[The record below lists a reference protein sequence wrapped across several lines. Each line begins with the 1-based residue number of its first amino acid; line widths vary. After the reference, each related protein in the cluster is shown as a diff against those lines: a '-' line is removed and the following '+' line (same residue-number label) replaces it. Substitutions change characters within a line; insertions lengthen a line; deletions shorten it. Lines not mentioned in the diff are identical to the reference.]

1 MAKNKVYSIIL
12 SLLVAFGLWWYV
24 INNVSQE
31 TDFTFYNI
39 PVVRAGEA
47 VLTERNMMVTAIS
60 NTSVSVNLAGARSDL
75 NKIDSSNTSAV
86 VDLSRIEEPGEDI
99 PLNYTMSY
107 PSDVPASALDVLGKE
122 PGTIFVDVDYR
133 RTAEIPVVVKWAG
146 TRTEDYIYDTEN
158 YTLDM
163 TTVSISGP
171 ATVVD
176 TIAQAVIQV
185 DLTERSESISE
196 GFRYTLCDIEG
207 NPVDAKLITTNAEE
221 VRLDAQIQR
230 IQEVKL
236 VADVIYAGGATA
248 SNTTIKL
255 QPETIRVSGGDAVL
269 KELGDSFTVC
279 TINLAEIERTNKEGI
294 KYTISLPEGVTN
306 QTGVTEVTVT
316 VEFHGLRTREFIVEN
331 FQMVNMPEGLTADII
346 SANLTV
352 KVRGPEAE
360 VEKLELEDITVAV
373 DFANAE
379 VGTATYKASITI
391 SDKFPNVG
399 ALKASAVSATV
410 TAIED

>member
-1 MAKNKVYSIIL
+1 MAKNKIYSLIL

-24 INNVSQE
+24 ITNVSQE

-60 NTSVSVNLAGARSDL
+60 HTTVAVNLAGARSDL

-99 PLNYTMSY
+99 PLTYTMSY
-107 PSDVPASALDVLGKE
+107 PSSVTATALEMLGKE
-122 PGTIFVDVDYR
+122 PSTIFVDVDYR
-133 RTAEIPVVVKWAG
+133 RTTEIPVVVKWTG
-146 TRTEDYIYDTEN
+146 TRSENYIYDTEN

-163 TTVSISGP
+163 TAVSISGP

-176 TIAQAVIQV
+176 TIAQAVIEV
-185 DLTERSESISE
+185 DLTERAESISE

-236 VADVIYAGGATA
+236 VADVIYAGGAT
-248 SNTTIKL
+248 STNTAIRL

-269 KELGDSFTVC
+269 KELGDSLTVC
-279 TINLAEIERTNKEGI
+279 TINLAEIERSSKDGI

-316 VEFHGLRTREFIVEN
+316 VDFYGLRTREFQVEH
-331 FQMVNMPEGLTADII
+331 FQMVNMPEGLTAEII

-352 KVRGPEAE
+352 KVRGPEE
-360 VEKLELEDITVAV
+360 EIEKLKAEDITVVV

-379 VGTATYKASITI
+379 VGTATYKAAITI
-391 SDKFPNVG
+391 SDRFPNVG
-399 ALKASAVSATV
+399 ALKTSAVSATV
-410 TAIED
+410 TAIEE

>member
-12 SLLVAFGLWWYV
+12 SLLVAFGLWLYV

-31 TDFTFYNI
+31 TDYTFYNI

-47 VLTERNMMVTAIS
+47 VLTERNMMVTAMS
-60 NTSVSVNLAGARSDL
+60 NTSVSVNLAGARSEL

-99 PLNYTMSY
+99 PLTYTMSY
-107 PSDVPASALDVLGKE
+107 PSGVTATALEMLGKE
-122 PGTIFVDVDYR
+122 PSTIFVDVDYR

-171 ATVVD
+171 AAVVD
-176 TIAQAVIQV
+176 TIAQAVIEV
-185 DLTERSESISE
+185 DLTERAESISE
-196 GFRYTLCDIEG
+196 GFRYTLCDLEG
-207 NPVDAKLITTNAEE
+207 NPVDAKLITTNVEE
-221 VRLDAQIQR
+221 VRLDAQIHR
-230 IQEVKL
+230 IQEVNL
-236 VADVIYAGGATA
+236 VADVIYGGGATA
-248 SNTTIKL
+248 SNTTIRL

-279 TINLAEIERTNKEGI
+279 TINLAEIERSNKEGI

-316 VEFHGLRTREFIVEN
+316 VEFRNLRTREFQVED
-331 FQMVNMPEGLTADII
+331 FQMLNLPEGLAAEII

-352 KVRGPEAE
+352 KVRGPEEEIA
-360 VEKLELEDITVAV
+360 KLEEKDIAVAV
-373 DFANAE
+373 DFTNAE
-379 VGTATYKASITI
+379 VGTATYKASISI
-391 SDKFPNVG
+391 SDEFPNVG
-399 ALKASAVSATV
+399 ALKTSSVSATV
-410 TAIED
+410 TAIEE

>member
-12 SLLVAFGLWWYV
+12 SLLVAFGLWLYV

-31 TDFTFYNI
+31 TDYTFYNI

-47 VLTERNMMVTAIS
+47 VLTERNMMVTSMS
-60 NTSVSVNLAGARSDL
+60 NTSVSVNLAGARSEL
-75 NKIDSSNTSAV
+75 NKIDSSNTAAV

-107 PSDVPASALDVLGKE
+107 PSDVSSTAFEILGKE
-122 PGTIFVDVDYR
+122 PGTVFVNVDYR
-133 RTAEIPVVVKWAG
+133 RTAEIPVVVKWIG

-171 ATVVD
+171 ASVVD
-176 TIAQAVIQV
+176 TIAQAVIEV

-196 GFRYTLCDIEG
+196 GFRYTLCDIED

-221 VRLDAQIQR
+221 VRLDAQIHR
-230 IQEVKL
+230 IQEVQL
-236 VADVIYAGGATA
+236 VADVIYGGGATA

-255 QPETIRVSGGDAVL
+255 EPETIRVSGGDAVL

-279 TINLAEIERTNKEGI
+279 TINLTEIERSKKEGI

-306 QTGVTEVTVT
+306 QTGVSEVTVT
-316 VEFHGLRTREFIVEN
+316 VEFRNLRTREFVVED
-331 FQMVNMPEGLTADII
+331 FQILNLPAGLTAEFI
-346 SANLTV
+346 SASLTV
-352 KVRGPEAE
+352 KVRGPEEEIA
-360 VEKLELEDITVAV
+360 KLEQRDISVAV

-379 VGTATYKASITI
+379 VGTATFKASISI

-399 ALKASAVSATV
+399 ALKTSSVSATI
-410 TAIED
+410 TAIEE

>member
-99 PLNYTMSY
+99 PLNYTMSF
-107 PSDVPASALDVLGKE
+107 PSDVSSTAFEILGKE

-360 VEKLELEDITVAV
+360 VEKLKLEDITVAV

>member
-1 MAKNKVYSIIL
+1 M
-12 SLLVAFGLWWYV
+12 
-24 INNVSQE
+24 
-31 TDFTFYNI
+31 
-39 PVVRAGEA
+39 
-47 VLTERNMMVTAIS
+47 
-60 NTSVSVNLAGARSDL
+60 
-75 NKIDSSNTSAV
+75 
-86 VDLSRIEEPGEDI
+86 
-99 PLNYTMSY
+99 
-107 PSDVPASALDVLGKE
+107 
-122 PGTIFVDVDYR
+122 
-133 RTAEIPVVVKWAG
+133 
-146 TRTEDYIYDTEN
+146 
-158 YTLDM
+158 
-163 TTVSISGP
+163 
-171 ATVVD
+171 
-176 TIAQAVIQV
+176 
-185 DLTERSESISE
+185 
-196 GFRYTLCDIEG
+196 
-207 NPVDAKLITTNAEE
+207 
-221 VRLDAQIQR
+221 
-230 IQEVKL
+230 KL

-248 SNTTIKL
+248 SNTAIKL

-331 FQMVNMPEGLTADII
+331 YQMVNMPEGLTADII

>member
-99 PLNYTMSY
+99 PLNYTMSF

-122 PGTIFVDVDYR
+122 PNTVFVDVDYR

-176 TIAQAVIQV
+176 TIAQAVIEV

-236 VADVIYAGGATA
+236 VADVIYAGGATT
-248 SNTTIKL
+248 SNTVIKL

-331 FQMVNMPEGLTADII
+331 FQMVNMPEGLTAEII

-360 VEKLELEDITVAV
+360 VEKLKAEDIAVAV

>member
-12 SLLVAFGLWWYV
+12 SLLVAFGLWLYV

-31 TDFTFYNI
+31 TDYTFYNI

-47 VLTERNMMVTAIS
+47 VLTERNMMVTSMS
-60 NTSVSVNLAGARSDL
+60 NTSVSVNLAGARSEL
-75 NKIDSSNTSAV
+75 NKIDSSNTAAV
-86 VDLSRIEEPGEDI
+86 VDLSRIEEPGENI

-107 PSDVPASALDVLGKE
+107 PSDVSSTAFEILGKE
-122 PGTIFVDVDYR
+122 PGTIFVNVDYR
-133 RTAEIPVVVKWAG
+133 RTAEIPVVVKWIG

-171 ATVVD
+171 ASVVD
-176 TIAQAVIQV
+176 TIAQAVIEV

-196 GFRYTLCDIEG
+196 GFRYTLCDIED

-221 VRLDAQIQR
+221 VRLDAQIHR
-230 IQEVKL
+230 IQEVQL
-236 VADVIYAGGATA
+236 VADVIYGGGATA

-255 QPETIRVSGGDAVL
+255 EPETIRVSGGDAVL

-279 TINLAEIERTNKEGI
+279 TINLTEIERSKKEGI

-306 QTGVTEVTVT
+306 QTGVSEVTVT
-316 VEFHGLRTREFIVEN
+316 VEFRNLRTREFVVED
-331 FQMVNMPEGLTADII
+331 FQILNLPAGLTAEFI
-346 SANLTV
+346 SASLTV
-352 KVRGPEAE
+352 KVRGPEEEIA
-360 VEKLELEDITVAV
+360 KLEQRDISVAV

-379 VGTATYKASITI
+379 VGTATFKASISI

-399 ALKASAVSATV
+399 ALKTSSVSATI
-410 TAIED
+410 TAIEE